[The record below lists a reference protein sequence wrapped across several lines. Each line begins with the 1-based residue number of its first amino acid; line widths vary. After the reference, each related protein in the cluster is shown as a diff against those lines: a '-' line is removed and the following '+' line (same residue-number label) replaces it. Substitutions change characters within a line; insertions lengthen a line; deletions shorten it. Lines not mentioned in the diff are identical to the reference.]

1 MKKLDGFGHE
11 KPVEGF
17 TNDWITPLWVIQSF
31 NKLAM
36 SGGGGFFDLDPC
48 ASKTQ
53 PHPCETRKWVERLAK
68 HENGIALVF
77 ARVETALWQNIIF
90 EYGSLFLFPARRIS
104 FMRPDGTT
112 PKSSAGAPSAFIAF
126 GDECAEALRHLH
138 RTKALPGALFNA
150 PELA

>member
-1 MKKLDGFGHE
+1 M
-11 KPVEGF
+11 
-17 TNDWITPLWVIQSF
+17 
-31 NKLAM
+31 
-36 SGGGGFFDLDPC
+36 GGGFFDLDPC

-53 PHPCETRKWVERLAK
+53 PHPCAQKSFTVREDGLAQEWRGRVWLNPPYGRETGKWVERLAK
-68 HENGIALVF
+68 HENGVALVF